1 MQSVWKS
8 LEEGQGACAQCIS
21 GTGDAVPG
29 CTLRKPAPGRIHK
42 ALPGSA
48 FKVGRA
54 EHYRLRMGIH
64 EDQEHRV
71 GHLVTVLIHVI
82 DVPPVNDKAD
92 ATDKVLAPV
101 VHSHLGSVRAKP
113 SNVLELVESEGSPLK
128 KTAA

>member
-29 CTLRKPAPGRIHK
+29 CTLRKPATGRIQK

-48 FKVGRA
+48 FKVWRA
-54 EHYRLRMGIH
+54 ERYRLRMGIH

-71 GHLVTVLIHVI
+71 GQLVTVLIHVI
-82 DVPPVNDKAD
+82 YVPPVNDKAD

-101 VHSHLGSVRAKP
+101 FPSTPQFQLRLSSVP
-113 SNVLELVESEGSPLK
+113 SRLFSRLASLCF
-128 KTAA
+128 AL

>member
-29 CTLRKPAPGRIHK
+29 CTLRKPATGRIQK

-48 FKVGRA
+48 FKVWRA
-54 EHYRLRMGIH
+54 ERYRLRMGIH

-71 GHLVTVLIHVI
+71 GQLVTVLIHVI
-82 DVPPVNDKAD
+82 YVPPVNDKAG
-92 ATDKVLAPV
+92 ATDKVLAPGFQ
-101 VHSHLGSVRAKP
+101 SRLRDDRAEPGKD
-113 SNVLELVESEGSPLK
+113 VDLVEVNGRVTILRAS
-128 KTAA
+128 